1 MRARLPMTLNH
12 HRAGFTLLGMMF
24 TFLVALCLLAGYV
37 RALDEAESLGE
48 LMRGDDTVRFARAG
62 NGSQSHVTTTSPIAS
77 DETAGSNVSEHLEV
91 QPGDVGPESVL
102 SEDGQSIDHPP
113 VSSMPQP

>member
-1 MRARLPMTLNH
+1 MRARLPMTFNH

-24 TFLVALCLLAGYV
+24 AFLVALCLLAGYV

-62 NGSQSHVTTTSPIAS
+62 NGSQSHLATRSPMAS
-77 DETAGSNVSEHLEV
+77 DDTAGTNVGEHLEV
-91 QPGDVGPESVL
+91 QPGDVEPGLVL
-102 SEDGQSIDHPP
+102 SEDGQSIDHTP
-113 VSSMPQP
+113 VDSMPRP